1 MTASMVHVTNLP
13 PGSSNTSRTYGRKHQ
28 SMTASKYGPRNQSL
42 RTGYVES
49 ACVTPFEAVKVGLR
63 TSSAVDPQL
72 ESARLQPISL

>member
-1 MTASMVHVTNLP
+1 
-13 PGSSNTSRTYGRKHQ
+13 
-28 SMTASKYGPRNQSL
+28 MTASKYGPRNQSL